1 MKGNSNRQVNA
12 TKLNNFIVQAQVS
25 HNLQAH
31 SRRTFS
37 FIAVSLILS
46 GCGEWTL
53 AFHLILPSLLCF
65 VPGSIFLIL
74 AFVSA
79 VFSCNCTS
87 PTRSISLLPNS
98 LSKSRKFR
106 NDKLLALAALGFL
119 LCAVAAV
126 IYCKGDSSVRYILAI
141 SGCYSLLLG
150 LFTLKAVLRGDLDSL
165 VQRRVLLSSLDFSRV
180 DIVGMN
186 NEELER
192 LIEEAVSD
200 LEFEKAEMISR
211 VLLQKIESED

>member
-1 MKGNSNRQVNA
+1 M
-12 TKLNNFIVQAQVS
+12 
-25 HNLQAH
+25 
-31 SRRTFS
+31 
-37 FIAVSLILS
+37 
-46 GCGEWTL
+46 
-53 AFHLILPSLLCF
+53 
-65 VPGSIFLIL
+65 
-74 AFVSA
+74 
-79 VFSCNCTS
+79 
-87 PTRSISLLPNS
+87 
-98 LSKSRKFR
+98 
-106 NDKLLALAALGFL
+106 
-119 LCAVAAV
+119 
-126 IYCKGDSSVRYILAI
+126 AI